1 MLRISRKQSTKTTL
15 IDEET
20 ISGYKSTNYYPINV
34 GDTICDDY
42 KIKAKLGYGRDST
55 VWLCTNKSQSFKTLK
70 VSTAGKAQCRETR
83 VIEHLVDTLATSEH
97 QGKYCV
103 RWPED
108 IFNIDSADEER
119 HHECFV
125 FEPLGPSLLEFM
137 EGRENKTFHIAEV
150 RWMAIYFLNALDF
163 LHTHEVVHADL
174 KLDNILLTLPSNRS
188 AILNKLVTA
197 EKLSP
202 SFAKITAGGHPVV
215 QSREMNQSDF
225 TFPILCDLGSAV
237 LGRPPHEGL
246 AQGLPYRAPEVILE
260 GHWNEKIDVW
270 SMGVI
275 ILELMIDQRLFGDS
289 TEEYALQSM
298 VRWLSS
304 PPVALLDRCTR
315 ADQFFDKSGRWK
327 HGEIAHE
334 KLEDRIE
341 IEPEMPQLFDFIR
354 SMLKWDPD
362 ERWSASELLKHP
374 WLQN

>member
-1 MLRISRKQSTKTTL
+1 MPMLRISRKQSTKTTL

-108 IFNIDSADEER
+108 IFNIVSVDQER

-137 EGRENKTFHIAEV
+137 EGRENNTFHIAEV

-163 LHTHEVVHADL
+163 LHSHEVVHADL
-174 KLDNILLTLPSNRS
+174 KLDNILLTLPSNQS
-188 AILNKLVTA
+188 EILNKFVTA

-202 SFAKITAGGHPVV
+202 SFAKVTAGGHP
-215 QSREMNQSDF
+215 
-225 TFPILCDLGSAV
+225 
-237 LGRPPHEGL
+237 
-246 AQGLPYRAPEVILE
+246 
-260 GHWNEKIDVW
+260 
-270 SMGVI
+270 

-374 WLQN
+374 WLQD

>member
-1 MLRISRKQSTKTTL
+1 MPMLRISRKQSTKTTL

-137 EGRENKTFHIAEV
+137 EGRENNTFHIAEV

-163 LHTHEVVHADL
+163 LHSHEVVHADL
-174 KLDNILLTLPSNRS
+174 KLDNILLTLPSNQS
-188 AILNKLVTA
+188 EILNKFVTA

-202 SFAKITAGGHPVV
+202 SFAKVTAGGHP
-215 QSREMNQSDF
+215 
-225 TFPILCDLGSAV
+225 
-237 LGRPPHEGL
+237 
-246 AQGLPYRAPEVILE
+246 GLPYRAPEVILE

-334 KLEDRIE
+334 ELEDRIE

-374 WLQN
+374 WLQD